1 MDLPDITLPFI
12 DERVTEYRPKLS
24 AMKLPKPRIIDP
36 NSVPSLR
43 WGIIGP
49 GAIAQTFIAAV
60 QTHTAQQI
68 HGVASRTPGRAQE
81 IAEKFSIPLVMDSYQ
96 ELVSH
101 PEIDVVYIASHM
113 SDHFEHAML
122 AISAGKHLLIEK
134 PITYSVSEAREL
146 LAAAKGAGV
155 LAMEA
160 MWTRYLPQSDVINQL
175 LATGELGQ
183 TELLTASF
191 CADNRSIPRLWQKGG
206 GGIVFDM
213 GIYPIA
219 IAQQFMGNPVKIT
232 ATGKVRPDGMD
243 EESYTILEYS
253 NGGRAQ
259 LTMSG
264 IASLPITASCSFE
277 NGLVIVDEAFLAP
290 SGVQLRNKEFYFEG
304 PTWVDESPVRGH
316 DGLSYQA
323 TALASYVAQGLL
335 ESPVHSHADTV
346 ANIEVAAE
354 ITRQIGAKPF

>member
-1 MDLPDITLPFI
+1 M
-12 DERVTEYRPKLS
+12 R
-24 AMKLPKPRIIDP
+24 LPKPRIIDP

-49 GAIAQTFIAAV
+49 GGIAQTFMTAV
-60 QTHTAQQI
+60 QAHTNQKI
-68 HGVASRTPGRAQE
+68 HAVASRTAGRAEE
-81 IAEKFSIPLVMDSYQ
+81 IADKFGIPLALQSYE
-96 ELVSH
+96 ELVAH
-101 PEIDVVYIASHM
+101 PEVDVVYIASHM

-122 AISAGKHLLIEK
+122 AINAGKHLLIEK
-134 PITYSVSEAREL
+134 PITYSPAEAREL
-146 LAAAKGAGV
+146 LAAAKSKGV

-175 LATGELGQ
+175 LESGELGQ
-183 TELLTASF
+183 SELLTASF
-191 CADNRSIPRLWQKGG
+191 CADNRAIPRLWQKGG

-219 IAQQFMGNPVKIT
+219 IAQQFMGNPIKIT
-232 ATGKVRPDGMD
+232 ATGRVRPDGMD
-243 EESYTILEYS
+243 EESYAILEYA

-277 NGLVIVDEAFLAP
+277 RGLVLVDEPFLAP
-290 SGVQLRNKEFYFEG
+290 SGIKLRDKEFYFTQES
-304 PTWVDESPVRGH
+304 WVDDYPVRGH

-323 TALASYVAQGLL
+323 TALASYVAAGLL
-335 ESPVHSHADTV
+335 ESPLHSHADTV

-354 ITRQIGAKPF
+354 ITRQLGASPF